1 MECTNSIRLMFSV
14 ADLQNIEDEE
24 DEAEAE
30 DGEPTEPPHTE
41 LRVSLSMSKVRRLRR
56 TKRKT
61 SDTNSCFVLI
71 RSRRTPAR

>member
-1 MECTNSIRLMFSV
+1 MFSV

-41 LRVSLSMSKVRRLRR
+41 LRVSLSMSKVCRLRP
-56 TKRKT
+56 TKKKHPT
-61 SDTNSCFVLI
+61 LILASC
-71 RSRRTPAR
+71 